1 MTTKEAKEAQEAW
14 EVKENQDLEVLV
26 QATIKAATIL
36 AQDILINYSHRAI
49 ILYFLKVF
57 LI

>member
-36 AQDILINYSHRAI
+36 APDILINCSHRAI
-49 ILYFLKVF
+49 IL
-57 LI
+57 